1 MIKKLLQNLFSNV
14 SVLVLKMGI
23 TFIMS
28 PVIVKALGNY
38 DYGIWE
44 IVFCIVGYMGLL
56 DIGIPTAIVR
66 YTAKYN
72 AENNKEKLEELFSSS
87 LAFMFFMGLL
97 IFLFFL
103 CWIFVLPQNFLEEGG
118 SKQKYIFFLLII
130 GLQMLFTFPGY
141 VFQSIH
147 EGFQRYNLINLVT
160 IINSVVGA
168 IIIFVLLNKGG
179 GLLTLAIANAAG
191 ISLKY
196 TIYWIM
202 LRSSRFGGFRFRI
215 KKISIVRT
223 KELFTFGLKS
233 LIIGISLQ
241 ISFSTGPLIIGAFL
255 SPVIV
260 TFYVIPSGLV
270 RHACN
275 LISSSTLA
283 FMPVFSELSAKKDKE
298 KMVKLYLSA
307 SRYIVGILLP
317 IVAGIYFLGVPFL
330 SRWMGT
336 EYAEKGRYIIY
347 ILTIAYTL
355 AYFNPF
361 SNRFLTGIGHQGV
374 LAKLRFSSA
383 VLNLILS
390 LVLVQ
395 FFNKEGVAVAA
406 LIPALIMEPLIL
418 YATCRKLGITVFKY
432 AYNVFF
438 PLILPQFLILFF
450 LWYTTNYFS
459 CKSYSE
465 MFLITVSSAVLY
477 ITAFIIVSMKKDERL
492 FVVKKIR
499 KSINLAM
506 A

>member
-1 MIKKLLQNLFSNV
+1 MVKKLLQNLFSNV

-28 PVIVKALGNY
+28 PVIVRALGNY

-56 DIGIPTAIVR
+56 DVGIPTAIIR

-72 AENNKEKLEELFSSS
+72 AENNKEKLEELFSTS
-87 LAFMFFMGLL
+87 LAFMFFIGFL

-103 CWIFVLPQNFLEEGG
+103 CWIFILPQSFLEGG
-118 SKQKYIFFLLII
+118 DSKQKYIFFLLII
-130 GLQMLFTFPGY
+130 GLQMFFTFPGY
-141 VFQSIH
+141 VFQSMH
-147 EGFQRYNLINLVT
+147 QGFQRYNLINLVT

-168 IIIFVLLNKGG
+168 IIIFVLLNRGG
-179 GLLTLAIANAAG
+179 GLLTLAITNAAG

-196 TIYWIM
+196 IIYWIM
-202 LRSSRFGGFRFRI
+202 LRSPHFGGFRFRI
-215 KKISIVRT
+215 KKISVVRA
-223 KELFTFGLKS
+223 KELLTFGLRS

-255 SPVIV
+255 GPVIV

-275 LISSSTLA
+275 LIASSTLA
-283 FMPVFSELSAKKDKE
+283 FMPVFSDLSAKNDK
-298 KMVKLYLSA
+298 KTMAKLYLSA
-307 SRYIVGILLP
+307 SRYIVGILFP
-317 IVAGIYFLGVPFL
+317 IIAGIYFLGVPFL
-330 SRWMGT
+330 SRWMGI
-336 EYAEKGRYIIY
+336 EYAEKGRYVIY

-361 SNRFLTGIGHQGV
+361 SNRFLTGIGRQGV

-383 VLNLILS
+383 VLNLVLS
-390 LVLVQ
+390 LILVH
-395 FFNKEGVAVAA
+395 FFNKEGVAIAA
-406 LIPALIMEPLIL
+406 LIPALIIEPLIL
-418 YATCRKLGITVFKY
+418 YSTCRKLGITVFKY

-438 PLILPQFLILFF
+438 PLTFPLFLILFF
-450 LWYTTNYFS
+450 LWWATNSFS

-465 MFLITVSSAVLY
+465 MFLITISSAVLY
-477 ITAFIIVSMKKDERL
+477 ITAFIIISMKKDERL
-492 FVVKKIR
+492 VVVR
-499 KSINLAM
+499 KLRESINLVLA
-506 A
+506 